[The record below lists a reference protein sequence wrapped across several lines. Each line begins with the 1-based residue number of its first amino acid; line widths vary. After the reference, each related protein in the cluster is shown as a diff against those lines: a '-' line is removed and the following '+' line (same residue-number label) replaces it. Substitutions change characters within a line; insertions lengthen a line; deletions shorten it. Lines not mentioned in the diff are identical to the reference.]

1 MKSGEYILNVE
12 IGNRTFVCLEEGP
25 MKVDIDDDDEG
36 KIFELV
42 IFNIMKDL

>member
-25 MKVDIDDDDEG
+25 LEVDVDDDDG
-36 KIFELV
+36 KIFELVV